1 MTATAPVAQPKMSH
15 REIMQSLTGLLMGMF
30 VSILAGTVVSS
41 SLPVIVSDLD
51 GGQTAFTWVVTATL
65 LATTISTPIWGKLA
79 DLGNRKL
86 LLQLAL
92 AMFVLA
98 SAAAGFAQNTE
109 FLIAM
114 RVIQGLAGGGMGA
127 LSQIVMADILSPR
140 ERGKYMGLFGA
151 VMAVGT
157 VGGPL
162 IGGFITDTI
171 NWRWN
176 FFVALPFAVVAILL
190 IQRTLHLPAFAKRKV
205 KIDYLGIMLLSSG
218 VALLLIWMSMGGSQF
233 DWNSTTSYLM
243 AGGSVVLLALFVL
256 TEFKAAE
263 PLLNLGL
270 FKNRTF
276 TFAVI
281 ASLAIGVSMFGTSV
295 FLSQYMI
302 MARGATAT
310 QAGLMT
316 FPMMA
321 GLLVIS
327 TIAGA
332 LITRFGKWKAFVV
345 TGSILQVVG
354 LFLLGTIH
362 YDTNFVLVGVYM
374 FILGAGVGLVM
385 QNMVLV
391 VQNAVPVNELGVA
404 SSAVNF
410 FRTLGG
416 TAGTAGLGAL
426 LAINI
431 PNMIADRQSDLAKA
445 MATLGD
451 KAAEV
456 SAQLA
461 SGSLPSISTLPEPVR
476 VIFESVYGDGVAA
489 LFAVAAPISLIT
501 VVAVCLLPNQKLRT
515 QTAVERHQEGEGQA
529 PASAPAVDGAKGL
542 EAQRAEGTL
551 LTEAPATADG
561 DNEKKPGS
569 PAGA

>member
-1 MTATAPVAQPKMSH
+1 MTATAPVSQPKMSH
-15 REIMQSLTGLLMGMF
+15 AQIMQSLTGLLMGMF

-79 DLGNRKL
+79 DIGNRKL
-86 LLQLAL
+86 LLQISL

-98 SAAAGFAQNTE
+98 SAAAGFSQTTD

-151 VMAVGT
+151 VMALGT

-176 FFVALPFAVVAILL
+176 FFVALPFAVIAILL
-190 IQRTLHLPAFAKRKV
+190 IQRTLHLPEFAKRKV
-205 KIDYLGIMLLSSG
+205 KIDYLGIMFLSSG
-218 VALLLIWMSMGGSQF
+218 VALLLIWMSLGGTQF
-233 DWNSTTSYLM
+233 EWNSSTSFLM
-243 AGGSVVLLALFVL
+243 AGGSLLLLILFVIVEL
-256 TEFKAAE
+256 KATD
-263 PLLNLGL
+263 PLLNLDL

-281 ASLAIGVSMFGTSV
+281 ASLSVGLSMFGTSV

-321 GLLVIS
+321 GLLVVS
-327 TIAGA
+327 TAAGA
-332 LITRFGKWKAFVV
+332 LITRYGKWKAFVV
-345 TGSILQVVG
+345 TGSVLQVIG

-362 YDTNFVLVGVYM
+362 YDTNFVLVGLYM

-391 VQNAVPVNELGVA
+391 VQNSVPVSELGVA

-431 PNMIADRQSDLAKA
+431 PNMLADKQSEIAGA
-445 MATLGD
+445 MAQLGD
-451 KAAEV
+451 KAAAV
-456 SAQLA
+456 SAQLS
-461 SGSLPSISTLPEPVR
+461 SGSLPNLSTLPEPIR

-489 LFAVAAPISLIT
+489 LFAFAAPIALIT
-501 VVAVCLLPNQKLRT
+501 VVAVCLIPNQQLRT
-515 QTAVERHQEGEGQA
+515 QTAVERQAAGEGEDTDAAPEQAGGQ
-529 PASAPAVDGAKGL
+529 P
-542 EAQRAEGTL
+542 EAQ
-551 LTEAPATADG
+551 TADEHDDG
-561 DNEKKPGS
+561 RT
-569 PAGA
+569 GA

>member
-15 REIMQSLTGLLMGMF
+15 RQIMQSLTGLLMGMF

-41 SLPVIVSDLD
+41 SLPVIVSDLN
-51 GGQTAFTWVVTATL
+51 GGQTAYTWVVTATL

-86 LLQLAL
+86 LLQISL

-109 FLIAM
+109 FLITM

-151 VMAVGT
+151 VMALGT

-205 KIDYLGIMLLSSG
+205 KIDYMGIMLLSAG
-218 VALLLIWMSMGGSQF
+218 VALLLIWLSMGGSQF
-233 DWNSTTSYLM
+233 EWNSSTSFLM
-243 AGGSVVLLALFVL
+243 VGGSVVLLALFVL
-256 TEFKAAE
+256 TEFKATE
-263 PLLNLGL
+263 PLLDLQL

-281 ASLAIGVSMFGTSV
+281 ASLAVGVSMFGTSV

-345 TGSILQVVG
+345 TGSILQVIG

-362 YDTNFVLVGVYM
+362 YDTNFALVGVYM

-391 VQNAVPVNELGVA
+391 VQNAVPVHELGVA

-431 PNMIADRQSDLAKA
+431 PNMIADRKADLAQA

-456 SAQLA
+456 SAQLS
-461 SGSLPSISTLPEPVR
+461 SGSLPTISTLPEPVR

-489 LFAVAAPISLIT
+489 LFAFAAPISLIT
-501 VVAVCLLPNQKLRT
+501 VIAVCLLPNQKLRT
-515 QTAVERHQEGEGQA
+515 QTAVERHQEGEGQEPVA
-529 PASAPAVDGAKGL
+529 DSTSALTDSA
-542 EAQRAEGTL
+542 ETQIAEGTV
-551 LTEAPATADG
+551 LTAAPKD
-561 DNEKKPGS
+561 EKDSNGKTGPA
-569 PAGA
+569 AGA

>member
-15 REIMQSLTGLLMGMF
+15 REIMQALTGLLMGMF

-114 RVIQGLAGGGMGA
+114 RVVQGLAGGGMGA

-205 KIDYLGIMLLSSG
+205 TIDYLGIMLLSSG
-218 VALLLIWMSMGGSQF
+218 VALLLIW
-233 DWNSTTSYLM
+233 L
-243 AGGSVVLLALFVL
+243 
-256 TEFKAAE
+256 
-263 PLLNLGL
+263 
-270 FKNRTF
+270 
-276 TFAVI
+276 
-281 ASLAIGVSMFGTSV
+281 
-295 FLSQYMI
+295 YMI

-345 TGSILQVVG
+345 TGSILQVIG

-362 YDTNFVLVGVYM
+362 YDTDFVLVGVYM

-391 VQNAVPVNELGVA
+391 VQNAVPVKELGVA

-445 MATLGD
+445 MAALGD

-456 SAQLA
+456 SA
-461 SGSLPSISTLPEPVR
+461 
-476 VIFESVYGDGVAA
+476 
-489 LFAVAAPISLIT
+489 
-501 VVAVCLLPNQKLRT
+501 
-515 QTAVERHQEGEGQA
+515 HQEGEGQA
-529 PASAPAVDGAKGL
+529 PAPAPVVENSEGL
-542 EAQRAEGTL
+542 EARHAEGTV
-551 LTEAPATADG
+551 LTEAPAIHEG

>member
-15 REIMQSLTGLLMGMF
+15 RQIMQSLTGLLMGMF

-41 SLPVIVSDLD
+41 SLPVIVSDLN
-51 GGQTAFTWVVTATL
+51 GGQTAYTWVVTATL

-86 LLQLAL
+86 LLQISL

-109 FLIAM
+109 FLITM

-151 VMAVGT
+151 VMALGT

-205 KIDYLGIMLLSSG
+205 KIDYMGIMLLSAG
-218 VALLLIWMSMGGSQF
+218 VALLLIWLSMGGSQF
-233 DWNSTTSYLM
+233 EWNSSTSFLM
-243 AGGSVVLLALFVL
+243 VGGSVVLLALFVL
-256 TEFKAAE
+256 TEFKATE
-263 PLLNLGL
+263 PLLDLQL

-281 ASLAIGVSMFGTSV
+281 ASLAVGVSMFGTSV

-345 TGSILQVVG
+345 TGSILQVIG

-362 YDTNFVLVGVYM
+362 YDTNFALVGVYM

-391 VQNAVPVNELGVA
+391 VQNAVPVHELGVA

-431 PNMIADRQSDLAKA
+431 PNMIADRKADLAQA

-456 SAQLA
+456 SAQLS
-461 SGSLPSISTLPEPVR
+461 SGSLPTISTLPEPVR

-489 LFAVAAPISLIT
+489 LFAFAAPISLIT
-501 VVAVCLLPNQKLRT
+501 VIAVCLLPNQKLRT
-515 QTAVERHQEGEGQA
+515 QTAVERHQEGEGQEPVA
-529 PASAPAVDGAKGL
+529 DSASALTDSA
-542 EAQRAEGTL
+542 ETQIAEGTV
-551 LTEAPATADG
+551 LTAAPKD
-561 DNEKKPGS
+561 EKDSNGKTG
-569 PAGA
+569 PAAGV